1 MVVSRPT
8 RKGDNYWEV
17 TVRLVDNNYDTILD
31 VSACQPGDKTR
42 WITANM
48 PEMHEEGYTKWQ
60 SNIEKHRGYIQTH
73 RFDASYSERYAAL
86 EDVFVKIGKKE
97 EQGGMSET
105 IYRMDT
111 LQKNLLETFLVGRNQ
126 ALLFSKGNVDA
137 NGKAT
142 IVDPDTNRPIYISD
156 GLIPQVEAFASK
168 YAYNKLT
175 ISTLRTAIMALN
187 EKADNATGNHY
198 LFLCN
203 EAFWYQIGEVLDTYL
218 AQYHTDGTYLWSQKA
233 GDYVSVGA
241 KGFDTYNW

>member
-1 MVVSRPT
+1 
-8 RKGDNYWEV
+8 
-17 TVRLVDNNYDTILD
+17 
-31 VSACQPGDKTR
+31 
-42 WITANM
+42 
-48 PEMHEEGYTKWQ
+48 
-60 SNIEKHRGYIQTH
+60 
-73 RFDASYSERYAAL
+73 
-86 EDVFVKIGKKE
+86 VFVKIGKKE

-187 EKADNATGNHY
+187 EKADSATGNKY

-203 EAFWYQIGEVLDTYL
+203 EAFWYQIGEILDTYL